1 LTRIVSSLDELNAPV
16 SDGDEKVIDVDRMFL
31 FEKAGLVDFI
41 ASVEHSVAVTRKKKI
56 RGEVGEAS

>member
-1 LTRIVSSLDELNAPV
+1 M